1 MCVCVFVTRHNF
13 WTKWPGHLACWL
25 VFLAIGAVGWLKSE
39 NQFAFSSTVPFSAQ
53 HGRRCSQLASVSVQ
67 FICCEQGFIVC
78 YWTFSPVSCTL
89 GTRSN
94 VVYNDALLCRRY
106 EIIQHAQRL
115 WSRIFRSHVFHSRLY
130 QPMSP
135 CAIKLHLI
143 RLLQNALYCVL
154 CGCSPV
160 GHESQESLKIFL
172 KYTKMRKQGLPRL
185 APRPQV
191 IEHSWP
197 CDFPSRFNLSPRN
210 VWWMNASPRAAIW
223 ELKSCIF
230 CS

>member
-1 MCVCVFVTRHNF
+1 MWSITMPYCAVVMKLFSTLNVFD
-13 WTKWPGHLACWL
+13 P
-25 VFLAIGAVGWLKSE
+25 
-39 NQFAFSSTVPFSAQ
+39 
-53 HGRRCSQLASVSVQ
+53 
-67 FICCEQGFIVC
+67 
-78 YWTFSPVSCTL
+78 TF
-89 GTRSN
+89 
-94 VVYNDALLCRRY
+94 
-106 EIIQHAQRL
+106 
-115 WSRIFRSHVFHSRLY
+115 FRSHVFHSRLY

-197 CDFPSRFNLSPRN
+197 CDFPQSFKFIPSQCLVNECVTESSHLG
-210 VWWMNASPRAAIW
+210 A
-223 ELKSCIF
+223 
-230 CS
+230 